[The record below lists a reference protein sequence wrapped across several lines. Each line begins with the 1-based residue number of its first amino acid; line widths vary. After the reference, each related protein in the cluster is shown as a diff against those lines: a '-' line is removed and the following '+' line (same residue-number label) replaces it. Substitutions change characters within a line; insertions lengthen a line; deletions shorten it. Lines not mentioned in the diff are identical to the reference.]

1 MIAIDTNLLVYAHR
15 SSQPEH
21 RAAKEAIEAALNEPG
36 GCGIASASIA
46 EFWAVV
52 THRASERPSRPDE
65 ANDFLR
71 ALVEDAG
78 VEIWPITRVAVARMP
93 RIARDLGVRGSR
105 IFDLQIAL
113 TALDA
118 GATEIWTHDRNFVS
132 VPGLGVRDPLG

>member
-15 SSQPEH
+15 AASPEH
-21 RAAKEAIEAALNEPG
+21 RAAKKAIENALSESG
-36 GCGIASASIA
+36 GCGVAAASIA

-52 THRASERPSRPDE
+52 THPASERPSTARE
-65 ANDFLR
+65 AADFLR
-71 ALVEDAG
+71 ALLEEAG
-78 VEIWPITRVAVARMP
+78 LEVWRLSRDSAIRLP
-93 RIARDLGVRGSR
+93 RIAADLGVRGSR

-118 GATEIWTHDRNFVS
+118 GAAEIWTHDRNLVT